1 MHRFKSNPESS
12 CIILIGD
19 FNLPAIDWSLDQPT
33 PATNGSQLEESF
45 CDLVADSFLQQ
56 FISGS
61 THIDGNKLDLLLCN
75 CPEIIKNVS
84 SLPPEQLK
92 CLCHKKIFLIFGIG
106 QKVS

>member
-1 MHRFKSNPESS
+1 
-12 CIILIGD
+12 LIGD

-33 PATNGSQLEESF
+33 PATNGGQLEESF

-61 THIDGNKLDLLLCN
+61 MHIDGNKLDLLLCN

-84 SLPPEQLK
+84 SLPVFHPNN
-92 CLCHKKIFLIFGIG
+92 
-106 QKVS
+106 